1 MARRKAGAA
10 APSVT
15 EAWASIEGWLAKNA
29 EHLLA
34 RLPAGASDEAI
45 ARVEARLGV
54 ALPEPMKE
62 SWRRHDGTGGVGLFD
77 HDPLLS
83 LEQVV
88 DRWQTLTDLLRAGAF
103 EGLEVQA
110 SGAVRAC
117 WWSERWVPITS
128 NAAGDGLCVDLDATR
143 PEAMGQVIQVWSDD
157 DEREAIA
164 PSFAAW
170 LADYAAELRKKRL
183 GLSDNDTV
191 GEV

>member
-1 MARRKAGAA
+1 MARKTKTG

-15 EAWASIEGWLAKNA
+15 ASWEAIEAWLGKSAP
-29 EHLLA
+29 HLLA
-34 RLPAGASDEAI
+34 RLPAGAADAALARAEA
-45 ARVEARLGV
+45 ELGV
-54 ALPEPMKE
+54 QLPEALQE

-83 LEQVV
+83 LAQVV
-88 DRWQTLTDLLRAGAF
+88 ERWRTMTDLLRAGAF

-110 SGAVRAC
+110 GEGVRAC
-117 WWSERWVPITS
+117 WWSARWVPITS
-128 NAAGDGLCVDLDATR
+128 DAAGDGLCVDLDATS
-143 PEAMGQVIQVWSDD
+143 AAGMGQVIQVWSDD
-157 DEREAIA
+157 DEREAVA

-170 LADYAAELRKKRL
+170 LAEYAKELRGKRL